1 MHENKEFT
9 FMKIFVGIKINSW
22 EQITAYWFGKPKT
35 KFIGNVL
42 VCFNI
47 SLNVTEKLAL
57 L

>member
-1 MHENKEFT
+1 MHENKEST
-9 FMKIFVGIKINSW
+9 FIKIFVGIKINSW

-47 SLNVTEKLAL
+47 SLNNTEKLAL

>member
-1 MHENKEFT
+1 
-9 FMKIFVGIKINSW
+9 MKIFVGLKINSW

-35 KFIGNVL
+35 KFIGNVF

>member
-1 MHENKEFT
+1 MHENKEST
-9 FMKIFVGIKINSW
+9 FMKIFVGLKINSW

-35 KFIGNVL
+35 KFIGNVF